1 MIEEKLVEIGLTSGE
16 AKVYAELLSIGH
28 QGVSVIAKRAKLNR
42 TTTYS
47 ILKSL
52 EKKGLVSSCKNGG
65 VSFFT
70 ANDPNCLV
78 GYVDSQCRVF
88 SYYRDEILS
97 LIPKFRELK
106 GFYDFKK
113 PVVGY
118 HDGIEGVK
126 YVMYDALSAKGE
138 FCAYLCLHK
147 WLKAGFKDFL
157 INYKNFRISSRKIL
171 LRAIVPDTKEVH
183 KFFDENY
190 ENSPSG
196 MTDILYVDSS
206 DCFGLFDHQM
216 NIYDDK
222 VAIIHLDKGAEYGV
236 LIQDQKIANM
246 QKMIFDVVCGM
257 YKNVKRYKN

>member
-16 AKVYAELLSIGH
+16 AKVYAELLSIGQ

-52 EKKGLVSSCKNGG
+52 EKKGLVSFCKNGG
-65 VSFFT
+65 ISFFT

-106 GFYDFKK
+106 GAYDFKK
-113 PVVGY
+113 PVVSY

-138 FCAYLCLHK
+138 FCTYLCLHK
-147 WLKAGFKDFL
+147 WLKAGFKNFL
-157 INYKNFRISSRKIL
+157 IDYKNFRIASRKISL
-171 LRAIVPDTKEVH
+171 KAIVPDTKEVR
-183 KFFDENY
+183 KFFAENY
-190 ENSPSG
+190 EDSPAN
-196 MTDILYVDSS
+196 MTDILYVDAS
-206 DCFGLFDHQM
+206 DSFGLFDHQM

-236 LIQDQKIANM
+236 LIQNQKIADM
-246 QKMIFDVVCGM
+246 QRMIFSVVRGK
-257 YKNVKRYKN
+257 YGGV

>member
-1 MIEEKLVEIGLTSGE
+1 MIEDKLVEIGLTSGE
-16 AKVYAELLSIGH
+16 SKVYAELLRIGN

-65 VSFFT
+65 ISFFT

-113 PVVGY
+113 PIVSY

-126 YVMYDALSAKGE
+126 YVMYDALSAKSG

-157 INYKNFRISSRKIL
+157 INYKNFRIASKKIP
-171 LRAIVPDTKEVH
+171 LRAIVPDAKEVH
-183 KFFDENY
+183 KFLAENY
-190 ENSPSG
+190 KNSPAD
-196 MTDILYVDSS
+196 MTNILYVDAS

-236 LIQDQKIANM
+236 LIQDQKIADM
-246 QKMIFDVVCGM
+246 QRIIFDVVWNKYGG
-257 YKNVKRYKN
+257 V